1 MHYILC
7 IGATQTVQAA
17 FEADILTCM
26 HYAQTISWLED
37 PRAPSSTIEL
47 LKGFLATCDSP
58 AGHFR
63 RYHEIEQYGLPV
75 QGVVPFPQHY
85 TTSCGRWHLEE
96 GHMVHKRSTT

>member
-1 MHYILC
+1 MLKRYPGSMIH
-7 IGATQTVQAA
+7 GAP
-17 FEADILTCM
+17 C
-26 HYAQTISWLED
+26 
-37 PRAPSSTIEL
+37 STIEL

-63 RYHEIEQYGLPV
+63 LYHEIEQYGLPV

-85 TTSCGRWHLEE
+85 TTSGGRRHLEE